1 MNNEEKKNIETI
13 DEFYVDPEIGLTDE
27 QVQERINDGLVNKIA
42 KHVTKS
48 YWKIIFDNIFNFFNI
63 LLFAIS
69 ALMIVAQIEIT
80 AFAFLVILI
89 ANIAIGLFQD
99 VRARRLVDRLRVV
112 SYPVVQVLRNG
123 KTISIPANE
132 VVMHDIIVLQQG
144 AQIVCDGTLIQGN
157 VEVNESMLTGES
169 TNIHK
174 QEGSEI
180 LSGSYVN
187 AGRCLYRV
195 DKLGKDSYAE
205 KLQAKAKEFKRGKSE
220 ILHALN
226 STFRFLGVIVAIIGI
241 ALFITTISKGNL
253 VYPSGEMEGSEFQQ
267 TVRAI
272 SGSMVSMLPTGM
284 YLLTS
289 MTLAIGVIRLAR
301 KRMLVQEMYCIE
313 MLARADVLCLDKTGT
328 ITDGSMVVKELIL
341 LTKTSKKELGMMLHT
356 LINATEDNNSTA
368 NAILL
373 EYGDCD
379 TLKYSSAI
387 PFSSDRKYS
396 GVKLAD
402 GRTILVGAK
411 EFLHCC
417 DDKINQKCFEYEQ
430 QGYRVLLV
438 GTTNEN
444 VEYEQ
449 PLPELH
455 FTGILILED
464 HIKEDAY
471 ENIQWFKDNDVSIRV
486 ISGDSP
492 ISVSQIAKRVGVDG
506 AEKFISLEGMSL
518 DEVRVIANKYTVFGR
533 VSPEQKQ
540 VLIESIQEAGHT
552 VAMTGDGVND
562 VLALKVADCSISM
575 ASGSDATKNV
585 SQIVSLDSNFSSL
598 PRVVAE
604 GRRVINNL
612 QRTCTLFLTKTFF
625 AIVMTLIFWISG
637 LAEIQTATSFL
648 KYPFITNTMYVWELF
663 TIGIGSFFLSIEPNE
678 NRLKKTFV
686 RNILTKTLPA
696 GIVQVIITC
705 IFFIINIANPT
716 ALTGTSGADGYQTA
730 ITLSVLAFTIGSLII
745 FVRTCIP
752 FDLYR
757 GLLAGFIVALATG
770 TVLFDKFIF
779 YDKSIGETKFS
790 VFKLNYDLV
799 NEHNWWILLIVCVSA
814 IGLLL
819 GLELLAKFI
828 DHKVSDRS
836 ITKKEIS
843 DVY

>member
-1 MNNEEKKNIETI
+1 MNEENKDLTENIDNSLVNPET
-13 DEFYVDPEIGLTDE
+13 GLTSE
-27 QVQERINDGLVNKIA
+27 QIEERINNGEVNHIA

-48 YWKIIFDNIFNFFNI
+48 YWKIVFDNIFNFFNI
-63 LLFAIS
+63 LLFVIA

-89 ANIAIGLFQD
+89 ANIAIGLIQD
-99 VRARRLVDRLRVV
+99 IRARRLVDRLRVV
-112 SYPVVQVLRNG
+112 SYPIVQVLRNG
-123 KTISIPANE
+123 QQQSIPANE
-132 VVMHDIIVLQQG
+132 VVLHDLIILQQG
-144 AQIVCDGTLIQGN
+144 AQIVCDGTVIQGN

-174 QEGSEI
+174 PEGSLI

-187 AGRCLYRV
+187 AGKCLYRV
-195 DKLGKDSYAE
+195 DKLGSDSYAE
-205 KLQAKAKEFKRGKSE
+205 KLQAKAKEFRRAKSE

-226 STFRFLGVIVAIIGI
+226 NTFRFLGVIVVIIGI
-241 ALFITTISKGNL
+241 CLFVTIISKGNL
-253 VYPSGEMEGSEFQQ
+253 VYPSGKMEGSEFQQ

-328 ITDGSMVVKELIL
+328 ITDGSMVVKELIKL
-341 LTKTSKKELGMMLHT
+341 NDTSEQEIGMMLHT
-356 LINATEDNNSTA
+356 LINATEDNNATA

-373 EYGDCD
+373 EYGDYE
-379 TLKYSSAI
+379 TIKYSSSI
-387 PFSSDRKYS
+387 PFSSERKYS
-396 GVKLAD
+396 AVTLSTN
-402 GRTILVGAK
+402 RSIVVGAK
-411 EFLHCC
+411 EFLNCT
-417 DDKINQKCFEYEQ
+417 DEKINQKCFEYEQ
-430 QGYRVLLV
+430 EGYRVLLI
-438 GTTNEN
+438 GTT
-444 VEYEQ
+444 EQ
-449 PLPELH
+449 EIDIEKKLPPLH
-455 FTGILILED
+455 FLGILVLED

-471 ENIQWFKDNDVSIRV
+471 ENIKWFRDNGVSIRV

-492 ISVSQIAKRVGVDG
+492 ISVSQIAKRVGVED
-506 AEKFISLEGMSL
+506 AEKFISLDGLSL

-585 SQIVSLDSNFSSL
+585 SQIVALDSNFSSL

-637 LAEIQTATSFL
+637 LTLIQETSFL
-648 KYPFITNTMYVWELF
+648 KYPFITNTMYIWELF
-663 TIGIGSFFLSIEPNE
+663 TIGIGSFFLSIQPNE
-678 NRLKKTFV
+678 SRLKHTFA

-696 GIVQVIITC
+696 GMVQVLVTC
-705 IFFIINIANPT
+705 VFFIINMANPQ
-716 ALTGTSGADGYQTA
+716 ALTGIAGQDGYQTA
-730 ITLSVLAFTIGSLII
+730 ITLAVLAFSIGSLII
-745 FVRTCIP
+745 FIRTCFP
-752 FDLYR
+752 LDFYR
-757 GLLAGFIVALATG
+757 GLLAGIISFLAVG
-770 TVLFDKFIF
+770 AVLLDKFIF
-779 YDKSIGETKFS
+779 YDNSKGTTKLSI
-790 VFKLNYDLV
+790 FKLDYNLI
-799 NEHNWWILLIVCVSA
+799 NNHNWWILMVVCVGA
-814 IGLLL
+814 IGLYA
-819 GLELLAKFI
+819 GLEFLAKFI
-828 DHKVSDRS
+828 DKKVSD
-836 ITKKEIS
+836 KHVFKEGE
-843 DVY
+843 